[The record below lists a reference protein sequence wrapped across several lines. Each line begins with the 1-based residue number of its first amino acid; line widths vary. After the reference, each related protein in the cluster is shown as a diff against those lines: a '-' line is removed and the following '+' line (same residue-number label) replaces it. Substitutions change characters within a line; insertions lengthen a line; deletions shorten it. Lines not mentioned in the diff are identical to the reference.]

1 MAAAAFSRAGGGAP
15 SHGGSWRQRLGAIV
29 PGGRAAKSLLTA
41 ARIRRVTGRAV
52 TEIEAGQEGSV
63 AFWEQGAASMYTNE
77 AIVKRAEARHDPGVL
92 DILHTWWE
100 TARRSLLLG
109 VGSPMEKRGY
119 TMMMRKIYRVVIEEY
134 DEEDATACAEED
146 WEKDAKGE
154 TTLSRE
160 MFGDALFELAD
171 TWVRSMR
178 CYCL

>member
-109 VGSPMEKRGY
+109 VGSPMEKRGKPISPRSIISRSPNPKSFAQRPK
-119 TMMMRKIYRVVIEEY
+119 TAPRAA
-134 DEEDATACAEED
+134 DASLPAFKLPPLEAAPRNRWT
-146 WEKDAKGE
+146 
-154 TTLSRE
+154 SSSS
-160 MFGDALFELAD
+160 
-171 TWVRSMR
+171 VR
-178 CYCL
+178 